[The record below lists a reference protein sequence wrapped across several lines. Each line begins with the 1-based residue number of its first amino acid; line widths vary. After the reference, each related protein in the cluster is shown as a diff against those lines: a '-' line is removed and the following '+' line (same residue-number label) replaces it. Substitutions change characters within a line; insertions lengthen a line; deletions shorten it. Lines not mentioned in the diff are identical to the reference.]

1 MEGGPP
7 RHPEWIEKDQTRERD
22 VRRCEAPGRGV
33 PGHAAEFSRI
43 FIARR
48 TFGGGADVAM
58 RISEV
63 RGTAGHRGVRTR
75 RDEPQ
80 SESAS
85 AETNGALMTFGMMW
99 ILLQAAIG
107 EVDRRSWN
115 RQFADL
121 CNRRSHIR
129 LRRA

>member
-1 MEGGPP
+1 M
-7 RHPEWIEKDQTRERD
+7 RHQGE
-22 VRRCEAPGRGV
+22 VC
-33 PGHAAEFSRI
+33 GHAAEFSRI

-75 RDEPQ
+75 PEEPQ

-107 EVDRRSWN
+107 EVDEDRGTANSPTLVT
-115 RQFADL
+115 AG
-121 CNRRSHIR
+121 
-129 LRRA
+129 AA